1 MQNAAVTAQK
11 LRLTWLFKAAEPL
24 DSAKLFL
31 DRLMAPDSDVLGVG
45 NDHGS
50 EFLLMMET
58 RSSKSSTF
66 QLNRFGSKA
75 NGEAVLVDLKINK
88 WGVLIIK
95 NN

>member
-1 MQNAAVTAQK
+1 M
-11 LRLTWLFKAAEPL
+11 LFKAAEPL

-31 DRLMAPDSDVLGVG
+31 DRLMTPDSEVLGVG

-50 EFLLMMET
+50 EFLLMSEM

-75 NGEAVLVDLKINK
+75 NGEAVLVDLPMNQD
-88 WGVLIIK
+88 V
-95 NN
+95 N